1 MTQHIV
7 YLTEI
12 NHGYAVFDT
21 KEEAEAFANDEA
33 RDYDLVK
40 WNNSE
45 ITDTDVVNAEITQLL
60 IEAKLIQMALNNPK
74 PD

>member
-21 KEEAEAFANDEA
+21 RAEAEAFANDDG
-33 RDYDLVK
+33 RDYDFVK

-45 ITDTDVVNAEITQLL
+45 ITDVSLES
-60 IEAKLIQMALNNPK
+60 

>member
-21 KEEAEAFANDEA
+21 RAEAEAFANDGD
-33 RDYDLVK
+33 RDYDLIK
-40 WNNSE
+40 WNSSGISE
-45 ITDTDVVNAEITQLL
+45 VSLES
-60 IEAKLIQMALNNPK
+60 

>member
-21 KEEAEAFANDEA
+21 RAEAEAFANDEG
-33 RDYDLVK
+33 RDYDFVK

-45 ITDTDVVNAEITQLL
+45 ITDVSLES
-60 IEAKLIQMALNNPK
+60 

>member
-21 KEEAEAFANDEA
+21 RAEAEAFANDGD

-40 WNNSE
+40 WNSSE
-45 ITDTDVVNAEITQLL
+45 ITNATICELTTEPTDLFNKSSTTT
-60 IEAKLIQMALNNPK
+60 
-74 PD
+74 